1 MSHMSDS
8 HPTNQAYLG
17 ESQPEVN
24 RSSLPFLIV
33 LIRDSCML
41 VVINFFVKETLGKKI
56 NIIMY
61 VAKSI

>member
-1 MSHMSDS
+1 MSNS
-8 HPTNQAYLG
+8 HPTNQAYQG

-41 VVINFFVKETLGKKI
+41 VVIKFL
-56 NIIMY
+56 
-61 VAKSI
+61 